1 MSLNNNNKMDMLLTD
16 DEFLNQVSKQQKKD
30 QIFMAG
36 VIGIMGTLASVCVY
50 LTVL

>member
-1 MSLNNNNKMDMLLTD
+1 MSLNKKDMLLS
-16 DEFLNQVSKQQKKD
+16 DEDFLNQVAKQQTKD

-50 LTVL
+50 LVVL

>member
-1 MSLNNNNKMDMLLTD
+1 MSLTNNKMDMLLTD
-16 DEFLNQVSKQQKKD
+16 DEFLTQVKTQQKKD